1 MEYTFSNRCWLT
13 FEQPESGEEFPDRDA
28 AGFHIPGAF
37 DKVLDIKNATC
48 RTIWAI
54 GYACLSR
61 HMGRNMALR
70 SMTEGTERL
79 PAHAYDTHSEHR
91 GVYGTYGIRRGN
103 RPADIEALMQALA
116 DEFPSLTS
124 IMYAVNTKVNDT
136 LGDIDIKLF
145 KGKEYIEEE
154 MEGFASAL
162 VQSLFIRQTQSRHT
176 NCTRWCEILRG

>member
-1 MEYTFSNRCWLT
+1 
-13 FEQPESGEEFPDRDA
+13 
-28 AGFHIPGAF
+28 
-37 DKVLDIKNATC
+37 
-48 RTIWAI
+48 
-54 GYACLSR
+54 
-61 HMGRNMALR
+61 MALR

-91 GVYGTYGIRRGN
+91 GVYVLWHSASS
-103 RPADIEALMQALA
+103 PADIEALMQALA

-162 VQSLFIRQTQSRHT
+162 VQKSFYQTNSRAGIRTVQGGARFCAAERRRT
-176 NCTRWCEILRG
+176 GV